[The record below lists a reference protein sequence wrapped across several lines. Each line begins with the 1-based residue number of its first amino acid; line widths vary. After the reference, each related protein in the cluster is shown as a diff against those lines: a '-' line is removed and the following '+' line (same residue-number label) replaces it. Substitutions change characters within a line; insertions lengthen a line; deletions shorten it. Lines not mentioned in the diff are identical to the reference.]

1 MKSRDPSGDQRGP
14 ANSLAPYAPGFG
26 LSSGSR
32 PDAIEAG
39 ARDVVVRAD
48 GNGGSPGGT
57 NYLRLN
63 TR

>member
-1 MKSRDPSGDQRGP
+1 MKSRDPSGEQSGP
-14 ANSLAPYAPGFG
+14 G
-26 LSSGSR
+26 R
-32 PDAIEAG
+32 DAIEAG

-48 GNGGSPGGT
+48 GHGGSPGGT